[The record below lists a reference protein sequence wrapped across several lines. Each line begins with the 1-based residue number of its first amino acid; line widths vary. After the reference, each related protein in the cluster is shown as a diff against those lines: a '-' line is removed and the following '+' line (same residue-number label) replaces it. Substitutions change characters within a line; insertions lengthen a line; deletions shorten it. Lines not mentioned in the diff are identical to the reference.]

1 MDVLNM
7 HDISPNHPRYHSLL
21 LRDKMAKA
29 YQEGILADTALVA
42 HGRGEAFDYI
52 LGEKT
57 NPPAIKAIEAASATL
72 LLAKNPVLSVNGNT
86 AVLAAEDM
94 VELASLLPAK
104 VEINLFYRTPQRVVK
119 VEKVLESA
127 GATEVLGK
135 EGDDYL
141 PLKGLEGPRSRAH
154 PEGVFMADVVLV
166 PLEDGDRAE
175 ALVALGKKVITID
188 LNPLSRTAK
197 KSSIT
202 IVDNV
207 VRAMPLLINAL
218 KTLKGC
224 SRQELEEIVRK
235 FDNNDNISSSL
246 DLISQY
252 CKREEYS

>member
-1 MDVLNM
+1 M

-29 YQEGILADTALVA
+29 NQEGILADTALVA

-57 NPPAIKAIEAASATL
+57 NPAAIKAIEAAGATL
-72 LLAKNPVLSVNGNT
+72 LLAENPVLSVNGNT
-86 AVLAAEDM
+86 AVLAAENM
-94 VELASLLPAK
+94 VELASLIPAK

-119 VEKVLESA
+119 VEKVLKSA

-141 PLKGLEGPRSRAH
+141 PLEGLEGPRSRAH
-154 PEGVFMADVVLV
+154 PEGVFIADVVLV

-175 ALVALGKKVITID
+175 ALVALGKEVITID

-207 VRAMPLLINAL
+207 VRALPLLVNEV
-218 KTLKGC
+218 KKLKGC
-224 SRQELEEIVRK
+224 SRQELEEIVGK
-235 FDNNDNISSSL
+235 FDNKENISCTL

-252 CKREEYS
+252 CKRDENL

>member
-1 MDVLNM
+1 M
-7 HDISPNHPRYHSLL
+7 HDISPRHPRYHSLL

-29 YQEGILADTALVA
+29 YQEGILADTALIA

-57 NPPAIKAIEAASATL
+57 TPPANKAIKAATASL
-72 LLAKNPVLSVNGNT
+72 LLAENPVLSVNGNT
-86 AVLAAEDM
+86 AVLAAEDIIN
-94 VELASLLPAK
+94 LANLIQGR
-104 VEINLFYRTPQRVVK
+104 VEINLFYRTTQRVLK
-119 VEKVLESA
+119 VQEVLESA

-141 PLKGLEGPRSRAH
+141 PLNGLEGPRSRAH
-154 PEGVFMADVVLV
+154 PEGVYQADVVLV

-202 IVDNV
+202 IVDNL
-207 VRAMPLLINAL
+207 VRALPLIIIEV
-218 KTLKGC
+218 KKLKGC
-224 SRQELEEIVRK
+224 SQEELEEIVHE
-235 FDNNDNISSSL
+235 FDNANNISNTL
-246 DLISQY
+246 DLISQHF
-252 CKREEYS
+252 KRDERL

>member
-1 MDVLNM
+1 M
-7 HDISPNHPRYHSLL
+7 HDISPSHPRYHSLL
-21 LRDKMAKA
+21 LRDKMAQA
-29 YQEGILADTALVA
+29 YQEGILADTALIA

-57 NPPAIKAIEAASATL
+57 NPLADKAIEAATAAI

-94 VELASLLPAK
+94 VNLANLIPAK
-104 VEINLFYRTPQRVVK
+104 VEINLFYRTPQRVLK
-119 VEKVLESA
+119 VQEVLESA

-154 PEGVFMADVVLV
+154 PEGVHQADVVLV

-202 IVDNV
+202 IVDNL
-207 VRAMPLLINAL
+207 VRALPLIITEV
-218 KTLKGC
+218 KKLKGC
-224 SRQELEEIVRK
+224 SREDLEKIVDE
-235 FDNNDNISSSL
+235 FDNAENISNTL

-252 CKREEYS
+252 FKRDERL

>member
-1 MDVLNM
+1 M

-21 LRDKMAKA
+21 LRDKMAQA
-29 YQEGILADTALVA
+29 YQEGILADTALIA

-57 NPPAIKAIEAASATL
+57 NPPAMKAIKAATATL

-86 AVLAAEDM
+86 TALAAEDM

-104 VEINLFYRTPQRVVK
+104 VEINLFYRTPQRVIQ
-119 VEKVLESA
+119 VENVLKSA

-141 PLKGLEGPRSRAH
+141 PLKGLDGPRSRAH
-154 PEGVFMADVVLV
+154 PDGVYIADVVLV

-202 IVDNV
+202 IVDNL
-207 VRAMPLLINAL
+207 VRAIPLLINEV
-218 KTLKGC
+218 KKLKGC
-224 SRQELEEIVRK
+224 SRQELEEIVRE
-235 FDNNDNISSSL
+235 FDNDENISSSL

-252 CKREEYS
+252 FKRDEDS

>member
-1 MDVLNM
+1 M
-7 HDISPNHPRYHSLL
+7 HDISPSHPRYHSLL
-21 LRDKMAKA
+21 LRDKMAQA
-29 YQEGILADTALVA
+29 YQEGILADTALIA

-57 NPPAIKAIEAASATL
+57 NPLADKAIEAATAAL
-72 LLAKNPVLSVNGNT
+72 LLAKKPVLSVNGNT

-94 VELASLLPAK
+94 VNLANLIPAK
-104 VEINLFYRTPQRVVK
+104 VEINLFYRTPQRVLK
-119 VEKVLESA
+119 VQEVLESA

-154 PEGVFMADVVLV
+154 PEGVHQADLVLV

-175 ALVALGKKVITID
+175 ALVEQGKKVITID

-202 IVDNV
+202 IVDNL
-207 VRAMPLLINAL
+207 VRALPLIITEV
-218 KTLKGC
+218 KKLKGC
-224 SRQELEEIVRK
+224 SREELEKIVDE
-235 FDNNDNISSSL
+235 FDNAENISNTL

-252 CKREEYS
+252 FKRDERL